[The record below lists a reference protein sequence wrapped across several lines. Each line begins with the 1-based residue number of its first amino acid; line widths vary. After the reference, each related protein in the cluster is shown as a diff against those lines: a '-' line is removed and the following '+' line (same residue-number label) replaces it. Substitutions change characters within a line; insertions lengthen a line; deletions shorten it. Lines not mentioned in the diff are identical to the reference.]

1 MKKTLLCYWHYAKG
15 IRKYAILTIV
25 LYALGYL
32 TNVVLRPLVLKLLI
46 DGLVDRSNDISYL
59 IWVFVGVF
67 ILKEFFF
74 RSGDHTIVIFE
85 SKHMLKL
92 RRASIDNM
100 LKHSMSFF
108 SKNFSGSLIARTRR
122 FITSGE
128 KLFDDIAMQYLAIS
142 IQTSG
147 ILVVGFLLSKYLF
160 YVFVFWI
167 VICIGVVVLNFKK
180 RMTYDE
186 KEAAMDSKVTAQ
198 FSDIISN
205 ISVVKRF
212 GGEDREKKD
221 FMTIAQKHNT
231 VLLQSWKFSNR
242 QNIIQA
248 SCTQGLHF
256 SSFALSIWLWKQ
268 GQFSAGSVML
278 VMAYSATL
286 SDSVWMLAR
295 SLRSFSKNLADA
307 KEMVEVIAE
316 PAEIVDAIGS
326 TDMVRSSPPG
336 VSVFFDRVTFGYPKR
351 NLLFD
356 DFELSIPA
364 GQKIG
369 IVGAT
374 GSGKSTFTNLLLRN
388 IEPTSGKIFV
398 DDYDIVR
405 DLTQTGVKKLISSVA
420 QNVDM
425 FHRTIREN
433 IGYGKPN
440 ASEEQIISAAKK
452 ARIHDFILTLPYGYD
467 TRVGEHGLHL
477 SGGQRQRI
485 AIAQALLHNS
495 PVLILDE
502 ATSSLDNITEKEIQQ
517 IIRNEMGG
525 KTVIIIAHR
534 LTPVRDC
541 DRIIVFE
548 NGRIIQDG
556 SHEELVANTT
566 GFYSK
571 MLQTV

>member
-534 LTPVRDC
+534 LTTVRDC